1 MPRTIRTITF
11 SLPRDMAD
19 RVEDMVK
26 QEGRSRSALLRE
38 ALSRYM
44 EESEWRQLLRYGEQR
59 TREQKISPEDVSRL
73 VEEYRAEIGSSRA

>member
-1 MPRTIRTITF
+1 MPQTTKTITF
-11 SLPRDMAD
+11 SLSREIAD
-19 RVEDMVK
+19 RVEEMAE

-44 EESEWRQLLRYGEQR
+44 EENEWQQLLRYGEQR
-59 TREQKISPEDVSRL
+59 TREQQINPEDVSRL

>member
-1 MPRTIRTITF
+1 MPQTTKTITF
-11 SLPRDMAD
+11 SLSREMAD
-19 RVEDMVK
+19 RVEEMAE

-59 TREQKISPEDVSRL
+59 TREQQINPEDVSRL

>member
-1 MPRTIRTITF
+1 MPPTTRTITF

-19 RVEDMVK
+19 RVEEMVK

-44 EESEWRQLLRYGEQR
+44 EENEWQQLLRYGEQR
-59 TREQKISPEDVSRL
+59 TSEQQISSEDVSRL
-73 VEEYRAEIGSSRA
+73 VEEYRADIGSSRA

>member
-1 MPRTIRTITF
+1 
-11 SLPRDMAD
+11 MAD
-19 RVEDMVK
+19 RVEEMAE

-44 EESEWRQLLRYGEQR
+44 EESEWRQHLRYGEQR
-59 TREQKISPEDVSRL
+59 TREQQINPEDVSRL